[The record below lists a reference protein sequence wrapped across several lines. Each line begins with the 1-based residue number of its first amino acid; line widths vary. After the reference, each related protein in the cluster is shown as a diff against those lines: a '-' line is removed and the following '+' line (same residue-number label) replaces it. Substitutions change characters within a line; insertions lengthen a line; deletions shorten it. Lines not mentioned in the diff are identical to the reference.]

1 MHTNDTPS
9 TRTTQN
15 ELTMRHDTQ
24 NGNDA
29 FRMHASHT
37 NRTQDTQN
45 RCQAL
50 KKGEKHPDCTQISI
64 VTHLAPTPKERR
76 GLDISDTPNLYA
88 VCPQTTQNGFTHS
101 EYPPFPPSSRTH
113 ATPVRH
119 IRSVRI
125 TQNGRKKAC
134 KKQSHSIPN
143 TYDTRAN
150 QCSVHANH
158 SKRVYNVRKHTE
170 NAQQAWKAWKA
181 SLLKACLHSASA

>member
-101 EYPPFPPSSRTH
+101 EYPPSLPPPEHMQYQCATYKVCESLRTDARRHAKNSHTRSRTH
-113 ATPVRH
+113 T
-119 IRSVRI
+119 
-125 TQNGRKKAC
+125 
-134 KKQSHSIPN
+134 
-143 TYDTRAN
+143 TRARIN
-150 QCSVHANH
+150 AACTQTTPKGFTTYESTQKMHN
-158 SKRVYNVRKHTE
+158 KHG
-170 NAQQAWKAWKA
+170 KHGK
-181 SLLKACLHSASA
+181 HRF